1 MTQGRSKNGAELK
14 NLVKQVRKARHLVQQ
29 SELKVAAIVATIY
42 EMEKFYPK
50 IKIIR
55 RPDKAGKNGFN
66 LFAENVLAR
75 AA

>member
-1 MTQGRSKNGAELK
+1 VE
-14 NLVKQVRKARHLVQQ
+14 
-29 SELKVAAIVATIY
+29 AIVATTY

-55 RPDKAGKNGFN
+55 PPNGTGEDDFN
-66 LFAENVLAR
+66 LFAGKVLTS